1 MREASTRKVM
11 GGWPLLAASMARS
24 CPGQAA
30 AFCSGSQAG
39 CAVRACSCE
48 STRARSGARW
58 ARSRRST
65 ALVSPVA
72 RCTPSSRAASTAACA
87 AAPAALREYSTWW
100 AATASS
106 AGMGLATPEG
116 CVRSCSTAGA
126 RRRYQRSVPSVMA
139 RIAARSGAFA
149 RLARAAPAERPQV
162 ITSSTARAAAARAG
176 APGAQG
182 VLAKLPPCEGHA
194 VRIVADGD
202 PPAPG
207 ALHLGHTQAA
217 TTTAHQHEIIVHGD
231 DHTRIGAFNV
241 FYWVVI
247 VQCRGGLC
255 PRRQD
260 TQRLTFECRLGP
272 RPGIEGPG
280 LGLDLEGGAGPG
292 QGRP

>member
-1 MREASTRKVM
+1 M
-11 GGWPLLAASMARS
+11 GGWPLLAASMAGDCPGPAPAICCTSQARGARPAGS
-24 CPGQAA
+24 CP
-30 AFCSGSQAG
+30 SP
-39 CAVRACSCE
+39 
-48 STRARSGARW
+48 RARSD
-58 ARSRRST
+58 ARSATNRRST

-72 RCTPSSRAASTAACA
+72 RCAPRRRAASTAACTVA
-87 AAPAALREYSTWW
+87 SATLREYSIWW
-100 AATASS
+100 AATLSS
-106 AGMGLATPEG
+106 ARMGLATPDG
-116 CVRSCSTAGA
+116 CVRSSSTAGA
-126 RRRYQRSVPSVMA
+126 RRRYQRSVPRVMA

-149 RLARAAPAERPQV
+149 RLASAAPAERPQL

-194 VRIVADGD
+194 VRVVADGD

-207 ALHLGHTQAA
+207 PLHLGHTQAA
-217 TTTAHQHEIIVHGD
+217 TTAAHKHEIIVHGD